1 MNKLA
6 YESKEFG
13 KRLTNID
20 DSRTSGTTA
29 WSSSKITDELNA
41 HTQIDDSSTSTSK
54 TWSSSK
60 INSEIPSVIDKA
72 TITQYQA
79 SDKSLSFKKDIV
91 TVKDTGDKVIWQAPC
106 INICKSD
113 KKIYKSLNLSSF
125 FDSGISTNLEWK
137 TGGGFD
143 SVFDVNGFYY
153 FTGVVNGNLV
163 VYKTKD
169 FITFESTSVTSLSS
183 LNQYCKFY
191 MYKCCLIIGN
201 KLALFYNNSKFILL
215 DFESETYT
223 VTEVGTELKASTAN
237 FAGRL
242 AYFKGSWYVVKEIN
256 LSKTTGDPDYRFAL
270 FKSSDNGVTWS
281 RISIEGTDTFS
292 YHADYTLN
300 VSIHGD
306 ELVFIT
312 NTIAYSTSDGNTW
325 TSLADKG
332 NHLVRLNGE
341 SSIFYLNDL
350 IFIISYASYST
361 NPTRRYAVLEVTKDF
376 KVQLTVMSLP
386 YFDGSI
392 GLDSPPVGMT
402 YFKGKYYLI
411 ISSVLMY
418 STDGRTWT
426 NITTMSKNIL
436 NSDKFNFF
444 KSTRLNTFDFVPFNN
459 YLILFT
465 RDEIYTINES
475 GQIENQFTFD
485 YQESKES
492 NYCITNNTLVFYNDH
507 SIYYTRDGINWTTLT
522 IAKSSGYYFISAIEY
537 KIDCGIV

>member
-20 DSRTSGTTA
+20 DSRTSSTTA

-41 HTQIDDSSTSTSK
+41 RTQIDDSSTSTSK

-60 INSEIPSVIDKA
+60 INSEISSVVDEA

-79 SDKSLSFKKDIV
+79 SDKSLSFKKDIA

-106 INICKSD
+106 INICKSN

-153 FTGVVNGNLV
+153 FVGVVNGNLV

-191 MYKCCLIIGN
+191 MYKSCLIIGN
-201 KLALFYNNSKFILL
+201 KLALFYGNSKFILL

-223 VTEVGTELKASTAN
+223 VTEVGTELKASKAS

-256 LSKTTGDPDYRFAL
+256 LSETPSDPDYYLVL

-281 RISIEGTDTFS
+281 RISIEGADKFYES
-292 YHADYTLN
+292 QDYTFN
-300 VSIHGD
+300 VNIQGD
-306 ELVFIT
+306 ELIFMT
-312 NTIAYSTSDGNTW
+312 YDEAYSTSDGNTW
-325 TSLADKG
+325 TSFTRPD
-332 NHLVRLNGE
+332 NSFRLDRK
-341 SSIFYLNDL
+341 SFIFYLNDF
-350 IFIISYASYST
+350 IFAVASSFSMT
-361 NPTRRYAVLEVTKDF
+361 KPVVKVIVTKDF
-376 KVQLTVMSLP
+376 KTSLFAMTVTGI
-386 YFDGSI
+386 DEGI
-392 GLDSPPVGMT
+392 GLDNSAGMT

-411 ISSVLMY
+411 ISNTLMY
-418 STDGRTWT
+418 STDGRTW
-426 NITTMSKNIL
+426 IKMSTLTRKTL
-436 NSDKFNFF
+436 NPEKFNFF
-444 KSTRLNTFDFVPFNN
+444 KSTHLNTFDFVQFNN

-465 RDEIYTINES
+465 RGCIYTINES
-475 GQIENQFTFD
+475 GQLEDQFTFN

-492 NYCITNNTLVFYNDH
+492 NYCITNNTLVFYNYH

-522 IAKSSGYYFISAIEY
+522 IADSSDYYFISAIEY

>member
-20 DSRTSGTTA
+20 DLRTSGTTA
-29 WSSSKITDELNA
+29 WSSSKITNELNA
-41 HTQIDDSSTSTSK
+41 HNQIDDSSTSTSK

-60 INSEIPSVIDKA
+60 INSEIPSVVDEA
-72 TITQYQA
+72 TITQYQS

-106 INICKSD
+106 INICKSN

-137 TGGGFD
+137 TGGGFG

-153 FTGVVNGNLV
+153 FAGVVNGNLV

-183 LNQYCKFY
+183 FNQFGKFY
-191 MYKCCLIIGN
+191 MYKHCLIIGN

-223 VTEVGTELKASTAN
+223 VTEVGTELKASAAS

-242 AYFKGSWYVVKEIN
+242 AYFKGSWYVLKKVN
-256 LSKTTGDPDYRFAL
+256 LSETPGDPIYRL
-270 FKSSDNGVTWS
+270 VPFKSSDNGVTWS
-281 RISIEGTDTFS
+281 RISIEGADMFPDSWTYTF
-292 YHADYTLN
+292 N
-300 VSIHGD
+300 VSIKGD
-306 ELVFIT
+306 ELIFIT
-312 NTIAYSTSDGNTW
+312 YDKSCSTSDGNTW
-325 TSLADKG
+325 TSFTSNNSLSLDGK
-332 NHLVRLNGE
+332 
-341 SSIFYLNDL
+341 SFIFYLNDFIFVVTTSSKSAKNAEL
-350 IFIISYASYST
+350 I
-361 NPTRRYAVLEVTKDF
+361 VTKDF
-376 KVQLTVMSLP
+376 KTRLLTKTVENI
-386 YFDGSI
+386 GESI
-392 GLDSPPVGMT
+392 GFDSHVGMT

-411 ISSVLMY
+411 INSILMY
-418 STDGRTWT
+418 STDGLTWT
-426 NITTMSKNIL
+426 NMSTMARNTL
-436 NSDKFNFF
+436 NPEKFNFF
-444 KSTRLNTFDFVPFNN
+444 KSTHLNTFDFVQFNN

-465 RDEIYTINES
+465 QGKIYTLDES
-475 GQIENQFTFD
+475 ERIKKTFTFD

-492 NYCITNNTLVFYNDH
+492 NYCITNNTLVFYNYH

-522 IAKSSGYYFISAIEY
+522 IANSSDYYFISAIEY

>member
-13 KRLTNID
+13 KRFTNID
-20 DSRTSGTTA
+20 DSKTSGTTA

-60 INSEIPSVIDKA
+60 INSEIPSVVDEA

-106 INICKSD
+106 INICRSNKN
-113 KKIYKSLNLSSF
+113 IYKSLNLPNF

-137 TGGGFD
+137 TNGGFD

-153 FTGVVNGNLV
+153 FIGVVNGNLA

-223 VTEVGTELKASTAN
+223 VTEVGTELKASTAS

-242 AYFKGSWYVVKEIN
+242 AYFKGSWYALKEVN
-256 LSKTTGDPDYRFAL
+256 LSEISGEPDYRL
-270 FKSSDNGVTWS
+270 VIFKSSDNGVTWS
-281 RISIEGTDTFS
+281 RISIEGADMFS
-292 YHADYTLN
+292 NSQDYTFN
-300 VSIHGD
+300 VSIQGD
-306 ELVFIT
+306 ELIFIT
-312 NTIAYSTSDGNTW
+312 YDNHYCTSDGNTW
-325 TSLADKG
+325 TSFTST
-332 NHLVRLNGE
+332 NSVRLNRK
-341 SSIFYLNDL
+341 SFIFYLNGF
-350 IFIISYASYST
+350 IFIVT
-361 NPTRRYAVLEVTKDF
+361 PYAVSASHRAELTVTKDF
-376 KVQLTVMSLP
+376 KTSLLNMTV
-386 YFDGSI
+386 DNIGESI
-392 GLDSPPVGMT
+392 GFSSPHVGMT

-411 ISSVLMY
+411 ISSILMY
-418 STDGRTWT
+418 STDGLTWT
-426 NITTMSKNIL
+426 NITTMSRYIL

-444 KSTRLNTFDFVPFNN
+444 KSTRLNTFDFVQFNN

-465 RDEIYTINES
+465 QGKIYTINES

-485 YQESKES
+485 YQKSKES
-492 NYCITNNTLVFYNDH
+492 NYCITNNTLAFFNAYR
-507 SIYYTRDGINWTTLT
+507 IYYTRDGIHWTTT
-522 IAKSSGYYFISAIEY
+522 AFSRSPDYYFISAIEY
-537 KIDCGIV
+537 KTDCGIV

>member
-1 MNKLA
+1 MNKLV

-20 DSRTSGTTA
+20 DSRTSDTTA

-41 HTQIDDSSTSTSK
+41 HNQIDDSSISTSK

-60 INSEIPSVIDKA
+60 INSEIPSAVDEA

-106 INICKSD
+106 INICRSD
-113 KKIYKSLNLSSF
+113 KKIYKSLNLSDS

-153 FTGVVNGNLV
+153 FIGVVNGNLV

-169 FITFESTSVTSLSS
+169 FITFESTSVTSSSS
-183 LNQYCKFY
+183 LYQYCKFY

-201 KLALFYNNSKFILL
+201 KLALFYDNSKFILL

-223 VTEVGTELKASTAN
+223 VTEVCTELKASKVN

-242 AYFKGSWYVVKEIN
+242 AYFKGSWYVLKEVN
-256 LSKTTGDPDYRFAL
+256 LSEISGEPDYRL
-270 FKSSDNGVTWS
+270 VIFKSSDNGVTWS
-281 RISIEGTDTFS
+281 GIRIEGADMFS
-292 YHADYTLN
+292 DSRDYTFN
-300 VSIHGD
+300 VSIQGD
-306 ELVFIT
+306 ELIFIT
-312 NTIAYSTSDGNTW
+312 YTKAYSTSDGNTW
-325 TSLADKG
+325 TSFT
-332 NHLVRLNGE
+332 NTNSVTLNRN
-341 SSIFYLNDL
+341 SFIFYLNDF
-350 IFIISYASYST
+350 IFVVTSHDTST
-361 NPTRRYAVLEVTKDF
+361 SNGAKLEVTKDF
-376 KVQLTVMSLP
+376 KTSLLTTTV
-386 YFDGSI
+386 DNIGESI
-392 GLDSPPVGMT
+392 GFSSPHVGMT

-411 ISSVLMY
+411 ISSILMY
-418 STDGRTWT
+418 STDGLTWT
-426 NITTMSKNIL
+426 NVTTMSKYIL

-444 KSTRLNTFDFVPFNN
+444 KSTRLNTFDFVQFNN

-465 RDEIYTINES
+465 RGKIYTINES

-492 NYCITNNTLVFYNDH
+492 NYCITNNTLVFYNDY
-507 SIYYTRDGINWTTLT
+507 SIYYTRDGINWTTT
-522 IAKSSGYYFISAIEY
+522 VFSYYSSGYYFISAIKY

>member
-29 WSSSKITDELNA
+29 WSSSKITNELNA

-60 INSEIPSVIDKA
+60 INSEISPMVDEA

-106 INICKSD
+106 INICKSN

-137 TGGGFD
+137 TNGGFD

-153 FTGVVNGNLV
+153 FIGVVNGNLV

-183 LNQYCKFY
+183 LGQYCKFY

-201 KLALFYNNSKFILL
+201 KLALFYGNSKFILL

-223 VTEVGTELKASTAN
+223 VTEVGTELKASSAS

-242 AYFKGSWYVVKEIN
+242 AYFKGSWYVAKEIN
-256 LSKTTGDPDYRFAL
+256 ISEISGEPDYRLVL

-292 YHADYTLN
+292 NSNDYTFN
-300 VSIHGD
+300 VSIQGD
-306 ELVFIT
+306 ELIFIT
-312 NTIAYSTSDGNTW
+312 YTKAYSTSDGNTW
-325 TSLADKG
+325 TSFTSTDS
-332 NHLVRLNGE
+332 VRLNRK
-341 SSIFYLNDL
+341 SFIFYLNDF
-350 IFIISYASYST
+350 IFVVTPYAASGIKRAT
-361 NPTRRYAVLEVTKDF
+361 LTVTKDF
-376 KVQLTVMSLP
+376 KTSLLTMTV
-386 YFDGSI
+386 DDI
-392 GLDSPPVGMT
+392 GEVIGFNSPNVGMT

-411 ISSVLMY
+411 VSSVLMC
-418 STDGRTWT
+418 STDGLTWT
-426 NITTMSKNIL
+426 NIMTIAKNIL

-444 KSTRLNTFDFVPFNN
+444 KSTHLNTFDFVQFNN
-459 YLILFT
+459 YLILFAQGK
-465 RDEIYTINES
+465 IYTINEP
-475 GQIENQFTFD
+475 GQIKKIFTFS

-492 NYCITNNTLVFYNDH
+492 NYCITNNTLVFYNYH
-507 SIYYTRDGINWTTLT
+507 SIYYTRDGINWATLT
-522 IAKSSGYYFISAIEY
+522 ISDSSDYYFISAIEY